1 MIIVERFFVKNCT
14 TVYNYTLKLP
24 WFNSSH
30 FDEEQK
36 QNFKKSIYKT
46 ISKRFKTVDK
56 QVKCNSS
63 VQLFLGVYYYQRIA
77 SHVYTRNIAY
87 WNKIFKF
94 LKINEFDQFY
104 KRNYTNKMN
113 KKCSSQMIPF
123 GITR

>member
-1 MIIVERFFVKNCT
+1 MIIVERFFIKNCT

-36 QNFKKSIYKT
+36 QNFKKSMYVT

-56 QVKCNSS
+56 QVKSNSS
-63 VQLFLGVYYYQRIA
+63 VQLFLEVYYYQRIA

-87 WNKIFKF
+87 GNKIFTF

-104 KRNYTNKMN
+104 K
-113 KKCSSQMIPF
+113 KKVVAFTKFLVLLTKRI
-123 GITR
+123 